1 MDDNKII
8 LIIDDDERV
17 VKMLIRR
24 LKRMKFSIHT
34 AVNGKLGFEKALIL
48 QPDLV
53 LLDIQMPIMDGY
65 TTIVKLREVGYT
77 GLVVACTASVRAQD
91 TKKAIEKGCDYF
103 IAKPID
109 RDFEETIQKL
119 LNKNIEEL
127 RDEQSKS
134 K

>member
-1 MDDNKII
+1 MDNKKVI
-8 LIIDDDERV
+8 LIVDDDENV

-24 LKRMKFSIHT
+24 LKKMKFTIHT
-34 AVNGKLGFEKALIL
+34 AVNGKIGFEKALEL
-48 QPDLV
+48 KPDLI

-65 TTIVKLREVGYT
+65 TTIVKLREVKYT

-109 RDFEETIQKL
+109 RDFEETIKRLLDENVKKL
-119 LNKNIEEL
+119 SN
-127 RDEQSKS
+127 S
-134 K
+134 